1 MENWHNPPRQGPCEA
16 LYCKGNQGRPLMT
29 ESIVAYTSID
39 AKREDELNEWMFTQ
53 AIKLVLIGG
62 LISIPGAA
70 LGFMNPG
77 VGVTRGDAALEN
89 VVNTHKVI
97 WTQVI
102 HVGSAVID
110 KVGEITNEKG

>member
-1 MENWHNPPRQGPCEA
+1 
-16 LYCKGNQGRPLMT
+16 MT
-29 ESIVAYTSID
+29 DNIVAYNSKSD
-39 AKREDELNEWMFTQ
+39 QYSDEVNEWFFTQ

-77 VGVTRGDAALEN
+77 AGVTRGDAAMEN
-89 VVNTHKVI
+89 VWETHKVI
-97 WTQVI
+97 WTQVVK
-102 HVGSAVID
+102 VGSATID